1 MAADTLTPVH
11 LLITSHKVDMNTAYN
26 YNKIRDCR
34 IIGVVAADTLTPVP
48 LLLTSHKVDMNAA
61 YNYNKIRDCRII
73 RVVAADTLTP
83 GIQLQQNNNY
93 NKFVLSGFP

>member
-1 MAADTLTPVH
+1 
-11 LLITSHKVDMNTAYN
+11 MNAAYN

-34 IIGVVAADTLTPVP
+34 IIRVVAADTLTPGP

-83 GIQLQQNNNY
+83 GPLLLTSHHLILTQHTTTT
-93 NKFVLSGFP
+93 K

>member
-1 MAADTLTPVH
+1 
-11 LLITSHKVDMNTAYN
+11 MNTAYN

-73 RVVAADTLTP
+73 RVVATARYSNTSASFTNIP
-83 GIQLQQNNNY
+83 
-93 NKFVLSGFP
+93 

>member
-1 MAADTLTPVH
+1 MAAVP
-11 LLITSHKVDMNTAYN
+11 LLLTSHKVDMNAAYN

-34 IIGVVAADTLTPVP
+34 IIGVVAANTLTPGP

-73 RVVAADTLTP
+73 RVVIL
-83 GIQLQQNNNY
+83 
-93 NKFVLSGFP
+93 